1 MPQYPSVPYNR
12 NGAGF
17 EPKDTY
23 MTEREKMLAG
33 LWHDANNDKELL
45 EERHRVEL
53 LCHAFNTAI
62 PGGSEQESALGKL
75 LDCELPPGLT
85 VLAPVYFDYGK
96 NTRFGQGVFVN
107 HGCYFMDGGGITIG
121 NNVFIGPFCGF
132 YTATHPMQVAERNRG
147 LERAIPI
154 VVGDNCWIG
163 ANASILQ
170 GVTLGNGCV
179 VAAGS
184 VVTRDV
190 PENCLVAGVPA
201 EVKKHIDQ
209 G

>member
-1 MPQYPSVPYNR
+1 
-12 NGAGF
+12 
-17 EPKDTY
+17 

-33 LWHDANNDKELL
+33 LWHDANNDEELL
-45 EERHRVEL
+45 EERRHAEL
-53 LCHAFNTAI
+53 LCHAFNTAV
-62 PGGSEQESALGKL
+62 PGSGEQESVLGEL
-75 LDCELPPGLT
+75 LCCEPPQGLT
-85 VLAPVYFDYGK
+85 VLAPAYFDYGK
-96 NTRFGQGVFVN
+96 NMRFGQGVFVN

-121 NNVFIGPFCGF
+121 NNAFIGPFCGF
-132 YTATHPMQVAERNRG
+132 YTATHPMQAAERNRG
-147 LERAIPI
+147 IERALPI

-170 GVTLGNGCV
+170 GVTIGNGCV

-190 PENCLVAGVPA
+190 PDNCLVAGVPA